1 MSHNAYM
8 LLREGPAQKAFCGMS
23 PNLASRGRGGR
34 GDGGERVQEN
44 GASLQAMNVLPAIT
58 HNQENKESVFSKK
71 PGGRVFFMD
80 LLHFFCEFL
89 MKIFP
94 DFAPNSRK
102 E

>member
-1 MSHNAYM
+1 M
-8 LLREGPAQKAFCGMS
+8 
-23 PNLASRGRGGR
+23 GG
-34 GDGGERVQEN
+34 GTEGERLQEN
-44 GASLQAMNVLPAIT
+44 GVSLQAMNVLPAIT

-94 DFAPNSRK
+94 DFAPTSRK
-102 E
+102 

>member
-1 MSHNAYM
+1 M

-23 PNLASRGRGGR
+23 PNLASRGRGGMV
-34 GDGGERVQEN
+34 GEVQEN
-44 GASLQAMNVLPAIT
+44 GASLQAMDILPAIT
-58 HNQENKESVFSKK
+58 HNRENKESVFSKK

-89 MKIFP
+89 MNFFP

-102 E
+102 

>member
-1 MSHNAYM
+1 M

-34 GDGGERVQEN
+34 GDGGGGRGQEN
-44 GASLQAMNVLPAIT
+44 GASLQAMDILPAIT
-58 HNQENKESVFSKK
+58 HNRENKESVFSKK

-89 MKIFP
+89 MSFFP